1 MRNKNDVE
9 VLIDGRKYTICGF
22 ESAEYLQQIAS
33 YINRKFIEFK
43 KKDYYARLDLDL
55 RKILLAINI
64 ADDYYKMKKKAN
76 EYRTENELKDQLV
89 LDMKHEL
96 LHLQEDVQTRDKKIG
111 ELEKD
116 MEQAEK
122 KIIELET
129 RLKQRHK

>member
-9 VLIDGRKYTICGF
+9 VLIDGRKYKICGF

-89 LDMKHEL
+89 LDMKHEI